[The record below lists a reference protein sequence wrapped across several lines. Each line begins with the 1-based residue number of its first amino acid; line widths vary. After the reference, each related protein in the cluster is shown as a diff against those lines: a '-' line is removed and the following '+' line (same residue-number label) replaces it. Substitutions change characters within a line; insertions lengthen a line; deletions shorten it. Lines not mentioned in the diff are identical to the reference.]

1 MHVDY
6 YRIKGKMK
14 LKLVDDSKKIELAL
28 DTEAPRELEGIIG
41 CSDFTSGRS
50 LLNSIM
56 QYNEITLNYF
66 SGNIGKL
73 EWRYEDAL
81 DYLIKSG
88 IFTINGDIVVTDSMS
103 KENDFRITVKDNVF
117 EKTKLNQ

>member
-6 YRIKGKMK
+6 YRVKGKMK
-14 LKLVDDSKKIELAL
+14 LKLIDDSKKIELAL
-28 DTEAPRELEGIIG
+28 DADAPRALEGIIG

-56 QYNEITLNYF
+56 HYNEITLNYF

-73 EWRYEDAL
+73 EWRYEDAI

-88 IFTINGDIVVTDSMS
+88 IFLINGDIVVTDSMS

-117 EKTKLNQ
+117 EKKKLR